1 MFHRPF
7 HSGFGDFPKG
17 LPQQASACEGTS
29 KTDAA
34 RQGRG
39 GPFFSGV
46 WLHSLCLLRYCF
58 SAKYINYIN
67 RCEQRK
73 NTKIILLTLSPDTH
87 RTSEEN
93 LGLAYLTAVLRRA
106 GFFVEIIDAWL
117 EGLNENEVYE
127 KIINDEKIGIIG
139 ISCYMSNNDK
149 SLALA
154 KRIRKDNQYVKLICG
169 EFGSSFNDEKILQNK
184 AFDYVMIEEGEKSI
198 VQLCNYVLGT
208 QMHEKNISL
217 V

>member
-1 MFHRPF
+1 M
-7 HSGFGDFPKG
+7 
-17 LPQQASACEGTS
+17 
-29 KTDAA
+29 
-34 RQGRG
+34 
-39 GPFFSGV
+39 
-46 WLHSLCLLRYCF
+46 LL
-58 SAKYINYIN
+58 KNLKIYIN

-93 LGLAYLTAVLRRA
+93 LGLAYLNAVLRRA
-106 GFFVEIIDAWL
+106 GFIVEIIDAWL

-169 EFGSSFNDEKILQNK
+169 GFGPSFNDEKFLQNK
-184 AFDYVMIEEGEKSI
+184 AFDYVMIGEGEKSI
-198 VQLCNYVLGT
+198 VQLCNYVLGYT
-208 QMHEKNISL
+208 NICKKDIPDIAYLEGLEVIKNR
-217 V
+217 